1 MSESRKS
8 NYYDVLQNSFQIVDD
23 VNCSWATFPLRKLAF
38 FFFSSVSVFTYA
50 SMIKAEVGR
59 QSLRCWKWGLTIATV
74 PVYKVYAWIAVLC
87 EVLVTAWSGQEGGVI
102 ITWHGDVVVSML
114 HHTLPNQASWLDFK
128 FPSKKLYF
136 SYCPTCR
143 TSNANQIHSSAS
155 GSLFCSLP
163 FWGPK

>member
-59 QSLRCWKWGLTIATV
+59 QSLRCWKWGLTIAMV
-74 PVYKVYAWIAVLC
+74 MCLFIR
-87 EVLVTAWSGQEGGVI
+87 
-102 ITWHGDVVVSML
+102 SML
-114 HHTLPNQASWLDFK
+114 GLLCFVKFLLQVDQVRKEELLLP
-128 FPSKKLYF
+128 
-136 SYCPTCR
+136 
-143 TSNANQIHSSAS
+143 
-155 GSLFCSLP
+155 GMEM
-163 FWGPK
+163 